1 MKTELIPDLKDMD
14 IENTDEEK
22 GKKDKKHS

>member
-1 MKTELIPDLKDMD
+1 MNKELIPDLKDMD

-22 GKKDKKHS
+22 SKKDKKHS